1 MDHYLAINR
10 ANWDARA
17 AIHAEG
23 YMVEDLLADPAA
35 ISEVVA
41 FDRPRLGDERPDPRA
56 ADNDARCLQSAKQ
69 RV

>member
-41 FDRPRLGDERPDPRA
+41 FDRPRLGDIGGWTPSTS
-56 ADNDARCLQSAKQ
+56 SATSGPT
-69 RV
+69 R